1 MKNLKPIDYFIVIM
15 LGILFLINMVKGIY
29 LESIDYILIAI
40 LSGLVAYVYAEIT
53 DWLQQ

>member
-40 LSGLVAYVYAEIT
+40 LSGLIAYVYAEIT